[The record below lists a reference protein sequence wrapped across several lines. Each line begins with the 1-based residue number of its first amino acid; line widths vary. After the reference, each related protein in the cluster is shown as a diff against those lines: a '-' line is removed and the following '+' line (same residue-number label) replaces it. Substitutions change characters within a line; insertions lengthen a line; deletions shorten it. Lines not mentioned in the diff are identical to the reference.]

1 MAKRPKLDEL
11 DYLFEQGADF
21 RLSGKLYEEKTGA
34 TLPKGKNYLKN
45 QSALSAKAKEKGY
58 VIVDVE
64 EQAVI
69 EKTVV
74 FKKKEG

>member
-1 MAKRPKLDEL
+1 MGKHPKLDEL
-11 DYLFEQGADF
+11 DYLFEHGADF
-21 RLSGKLYEEKTGA
+21 RLSGKLYEEKTGIA
-34 TLPKGKNYLKN
+34 LPKGKSYLKY

-64 EQAVI
+64 EKAAI
-69 EKTVV
+69 ERTVV